1 MERPVVRTVVLIVS
15 QLFGCNSI
23 TYLFKAISMGT
34 PGCKT
39 KSSSGIIRSYVQC
52 FQFIKNE
59 KKNKF
64 SIHLPWPH
72 YKPEPYPLHQ
82 LLSGILF

>member
-1 MERPVVRTVVLIVS
+1 MERPVVRTVVLTVS

-59 KKNKF
+59 KKRSFQFVRIGRITSQSPIQK
-64 SIHLPWPH
+64 
-72 YKPEPYPLHQ
+72 